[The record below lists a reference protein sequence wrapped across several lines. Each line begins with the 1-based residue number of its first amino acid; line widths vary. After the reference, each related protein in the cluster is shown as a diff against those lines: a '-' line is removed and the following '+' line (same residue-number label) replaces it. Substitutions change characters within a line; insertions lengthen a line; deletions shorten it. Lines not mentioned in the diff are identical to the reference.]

1 MRTFDDYLKHL
12 EQERPDL
19 IQGMLE
25 EEQRMNAKNRCKI
38 VGYSSQQIAAMSRF
52 PKKNCEKSC
61 INNVIQTNTAPSHI
75 PSMRARRCV
84 LLHIYFS

>member
-25 EEQRMNAKNRCKI
+25 EEQRMDAK
-38 VGYSSQQIAAMSRF
+38 IAAKSSDTAANRSLPRADF

-61 INNVIQTNTAPSHI
+61 INNVIQTNTAPS
-75 PSMRARRCV
+75 
-84 LLHIYFS
+84 LHPIDACPALCFVV